1 MKTIQVSDEVY
12 DFIQAEAAAKETTDS
27 NYVRSLI
34 VSRACLAAVRRV
46 NELPVGKTFVV
57 PDLFGADWTKF
68 HPFAGSIGKTFCDMV
83 SNGTILNVKLL
94 ENPGSS
100 GKATYERL

>member
-12 DFIQAEAAAKETTDS
+12 DFIQAEAAAKETSDS

-57 PDLFGADWTKF
+57 PDLFEPDWEKF
-68 HPFAGSIGKTFCDMV
+68 HPFASTIGKTFCDMV

>member
-12 DFIQAEAAAKETTDS
+12 DFIQAEAAAKKTAES

-34 VSRACLAAVRRV
+34 VSRACLAAVRRI

-57 PDLFGADWTKF
+57 PDLFDADWKKF

>member
-57 PDLFGADWTKF
+57 PDLFDADWKKF

-94 ENPGSS
+94 ENPGTTRQ
-100 GKATYERL
+100 ATYERL

>member
-12 DFIQAEAAAKETTDS
+12 DFIQAEAAAKKTAES

-46 NELPVGKTFVV
+46 NEQPVGKTFVV
-57 PDLFGADWTKF
+57 PDLFDADWKKF

-94 ENPGSS
+94 ENPGTTRQ
-100 GKATYERL
+100 ATYERL

>member
-1 MKTIQVSDEVY
+1 MKTIQVSDEIY
-12 DFIQAEAAAKETTDS
+12 DFIQAEAAAKKTAES

-57 PDLFGADWTKF
+57 PDLFDADWKKF

-94 ENPGSS
+94 ENPGTTRQ
-100 GKATYERL
+100 ATYERL

>member
-1 MKTIQVSDEVY
+1 MKTIHVSDEVY
-12 DFIQAEAAAKETTDS
+12 DFIQAEAAAKETADS

-34 VSRACLAAVRRV
+34 VSRACLVAARRV

-57 PDLFGADWTKF
+57 PDLFDADWKKF
-68 HPFAGSIGKTFCDMV
+68 NPFAGSIGKTFCDMV

>member
-1 MKTIQVSDEVY
+1 M
-12 DFIQAEAAAKETTDS
+12 
-27 NYVRSLI
+27 
-34 VSRACLAAVRRV
+34 
-46 NELPVGKTFVV
+46 

>member
-1 MKTIQVSDEVY
+1 MKAIQVSDEVY

-57 PDLFGADWTKF
+57 PDLFDADWTKF

-94 ENPGSS
+94 KNPGTT
-100 GKATYERL
+100 GQATYERL

>member
-34 VSRACLAAVRRV
+34 LTQACIEAIARI
-46 NELPVGKTFVV
+46 NALPVGKTF
-57 PDLFGADWTKF
+57 DLPTLFDSDWAKF
-68 HPFAGSIGKTFCDMV
+68 YMFKGSIGKRFKALVDSGTVSTVTPLGYGGTVGDMQ
-83 SNGTILNVKLL
+83 
-94 ENPGSS
+94 
-100 GKATYERL
+100 YERL